1 MDNINESL
9 NKLQE
14 LTPEELS
21 ALKDSIL
28 AEFDSLDSQENRTRE
43 VVDTMGA
50 LADAHDNVVAE
61 ESRREVEAEEL
72 SQLAQDAAS
81 RIKGGSE
88 DTEEVADEAVDEEV
102 DEASEATAKPVS
114 DDEIEEVDE
123 TEEDEEEEDPKKVKE
138 FSESPVDSEEITEA
152 RLSVKETVA
161 EDTPVEAELST
172 EETVEAE
179 LSAETPAEAELSAEA
194 SDENVDTLS
203 VQDIT
208 KESEEET
215 VTASVNPDFEAPAEN
230 APAVEAE
237 VQKVAT
243 ITAAADIKG
252 FSSGDTMS
260 GLRDVAQAF
269 LDRRKSMKH
278 TTGGDGEQALV
289 ASISTADF
297 YNEDRV
303 LDSED
308 FAGNRAKVE
317 AVVAS
322 LRNKTSEETA
332 LVAAGGLLGPVDT
345 TWEIYKLGETTGR
358 PVKDALPS
366 FNADRGGLRFM
377 TPPVL
382 KDLEGAVSIWTLQD
396 DIDAAAPGSV
406 KTKPCIRVEAG
417 EEVTVYLEAM
427 PLCLTFGN
435 LGSRA
440 YPELVERHI
449 ELAMVW
455 QARFAETRLLTRI
468 GALSTAV
475 TAAKQ
480 LGAARDIFVQIE
492 QAAAGLRSRHRL
504 DEYAPFKAMFPVWF
518 KNALRADL
526 VKQLPGDGQEAA
538 FNLAEATI
546 NKWFASRNINVTWFV
561 DGEEGQILGEQ
572 NAGGLN
578 AFPEN
583 VIWYLFPEGTF
594 LYLDGATIDLGIV
607 RDSTLNAT
615 NDYKMFLETFENVAK
630 VGVESLRITSQ
641 LAIAGA
647 SAGTVDTIV

>member
-43 VVDTMGA
+43 VVDTMGS
-50 LADAHDNVVAE
+50 LADAHDSVANE
-61 ESRREVEAEEL
+61 ESRRAVEAEEL
-72 SQLAQDAAS
+72 SQLAQDAAT
-81 RIKGGSE
+81 RIKGSSDESE
-88 DTEEVADEAVDEEV
+88 EDSETETVDEEV
-102 DEASEATAKPVS
+102 DEASEATANPVS
-114 DDEIEEVDE
+114 EED
-123 TEEDEEEEDPKKVKE
+123 TDEEEEVTDEEDEDPTKKVKD
-138 FSESPVDSEEITEA
+138 FSEAPVETEEIVSTEA
-152 RLSVKETVA
+152 ELSVEEPVVA
-161 EDTPVEAELST
+161 EETPVEAELAT
-172 EETVEAE
+172 
-179 LSAETPAEAELSAEA
+179 ETPAEAELSAEA
-194 SDENVDTLS
+194 SDNVDTLS
-203 VQDIT
+203 TQDIT
-208 KESEEET
+208 KESEKET

-252 FSSGDTMS
+252 FSSGDTMP
-260 GLRDVAQAF
+260 GLRAVAQAF

-297 YNEDRV
+297 YTEDRV

-308 FAGNRAKVE
+308 PSGIRSKVD

-322 LRNKTSEETA
+322 LRSKTTEATA

-396 DIDAAAPGSV
+396 DIDAAEPGST

-417 EEVTVYLEAM
+417 EEITVYLEAM

-468 GALSTAV
+468 GALSTQV
-475 TAAKQ
+475 TASKE
-480 LGAARDIFVQIE
+480 LGAARDIFVQVE

-504 DEYAPFKAMFPVWF
+504 DENAPFKAMFPVWF

-526 VKQLPGDGQEAA
+526 VKQMPGDGQEAA

-546 NKWFASRNINVTWFV
+546 NKWFAARNINVTWFV
-561 DGEEGQILGEQ
+561 DGESGQILGEQ
-572 NAGGLN
+572 ADGALN
-578 AFPEN
+578 TFPST
-583 VIWYLFPEGTF
+583 VVWYLFPEGTF

-630 VGVESLRITSQ
+630 VGVESLRISSE

>member
-43 VVDTMGA
+43 VVDTMGS

-88 DTEEVADEAVDEEV
+88 DTEEVADDAVDEEV
-102 DEASEATAKPVS
+102 DEASEATANPVS
-114 DDEIEEVDE
+114 EDD
-123 TEEDEEEEDPKKVKE
+123 TEDEEIEDTDEEEDSKKVKE
-138 FSESPVDSEEITEA
+138 FSESPVETEEITEA
-152 RLSVKETVA
+152 ELSVEETVA
-161 EDTPVEAELST
+161 EDTPVEAELS
-172 EETVEAE
+172 
-179 LSAETPAEAELSAEA
+179 AETPAEADLSAEA

-322 LRNKTSEETA
+322 LRNKTTEETA

-396 DIDAAAPGSV
+396 DIDAAEPGSV

-504 DEYAPFKAMFPVWF
+504 DEHAPFKAMFPVWF

-526 VKQLPGDGQEAA
+526 VKQIPGDGQEAA

-572 NAGGLN
+572 AAGGLN
-578 AFPEN
+578 EFPSD

-630 VGVESLRITSQ
+630 VGVESLRVTSQ

>member
-43 VVDTMGA
+43 VVDTMGS

-102 DEASEATAKPVS
+102 DEASEATANPVS
-114 DDEIEEVDE
+114 EDD
-123 TEEDEEEEDPKKVKE
+123 TEDEEIEDTDEEEDSKKVKE
-138 FSESPVDSEEITEA
+138 FSESPVETEEITEA
-152 RLSVKETVA
+152 ELSVEETVA
-161 EDTPVEAELST
+161 EDTPVEAELS
-172 EETVEAE
+172 
-179 LSAETPAEAELSAEA
+179 AETPAEADLSAEA

-322 LRNKTSEETA
+322 LRNKTSEDTA

-396 DIDAAAPGSV
+396 DIDAAEPGSV

-504 DEYAPFKAMFPVWF
+504 DEHAPFKAMFPVWF

-526 VKQLPGDGQEAA
+526 VKQIPGDGQEAA

-572 NAGGLN
+572 AAGGLN
-578 AFPEN
+578 EFPAN

-630 VGVESLRITSQ
+630 VGVESLRVTSE

>member
-43 VVDTMGA
+43 VVDTMGS

-88 DTEEVADEAVDEEV
+88 DTEEVADDAVDEEV
-102 DEASEATAKPVS
+102 DEASEATANPVS
-114 DDEIEEVDE
+114 EDD
-123 TEEDEEEEDPKKVKE
+123 TEDEEIEDTDEEEDSKKVKE
-138 FSESPVDSEEITEA
+138 FSESPVETEEITEA
-152 RLSVKETVA
+152 ELSVEETVA
-161 EDTPVEAELST
+161 EDTPVEAELS
-172 EETVEAE
+172 
-179 LSAETPAEAELSAEA
+179 AETPAEADLSAEA

-230 APAVEAE
+230 APAVEA
-237 VQKVAT
+237 VAQKVAT

-322 LRNKTSEETA
+322 LRTKTTEDTA

-396 DIDAAAPGSV
+396 DIDAAEPGSV

-475 TAAKQ
+475 TAAKE

-504 DEYAPFKAMFPVWF
+504 DEHAPFKAMFPVWF

-526 VKQLPGDGQEAA
+526 VKQIPGDGQEAA

-546 NKWFASRNINVTWFV
+546 TKWFASRNINVTWFV

-572 NAGGLN
+572 AAGGLN
-578 AFPEN
+578 EFPAS

-630 VGVESLRITSQ
+630 VGVESLRVTSE

-647 SAGTVDTIV
+647 SAGTVETIV